1 MFMRNK
7 LLRRKSLLLAYILS
21 SSAFCFAQVTEKWV
35 KRQNGDLNSP
45 DVANDLVVD
54 HKGNVLVTGWSYGK
68 GTDRDYTTIKYDNNS
83 NTKWVK
89 RYNGPGNGADQATAI
104 AVDDDGNVYVTG
116 WSTGSGTGFDFTT
129 IKYDDDGDTK
139 WVKRF
144 NGPSNAGDQAM
155 AIAVDDDGNVYVTGQ
170 STGSGTSFDYTT
182 IKYDDDGDTEW
193 VRQYNGPGNS
203 NDQPTAIAVDADGNV
218 YVTGQSSGSG
228 PGFDYATIKYDDD
241 GDLEWVTRYN
251 GPANDLD
258 RANALAVDNNGN
270 VYVTGL
276 ITTLVDEDNVNFTD
290 IATIKYNTT
299 GVQQWVGIYN
309 LKGHDEANALAADA
323 LGNVYLTGVSG
334 FEDEDT
340 DNDFVTIKY
349 NAAGAQQWAQTFNG
363 IQQDEGGEAND
374 LVLDTAGNVYITGG
388 LSIEGGIDYATIKY
402 NTNGVQQWVATYNGP
417 GNTTDNAN
425 AISLDQNGNVFITGG
440 SRINNFDYATVKY
453 TAVGDQKWVKR
464 YNGPGDLNKG
474 EPDFATALAVDED
487 GNVHITG
494 GITRNNTGLD
504 YTTYKYDEDG
514 DREWKKT
521 YSGPG
526 IGPDQASAITLDA
539 QGNVYVTGRSWGSG
553 TRDDYATIK
562 YDHDGDTKWIRR
574 YNGPGNGLDQA
585 TAIAVDE
592 NGNVF
597 VTGWSTG
604 SGTGRDYATIKYD
617 KDGNTLWVRRY
628 NGPGNALDLDL
639 DEATAIAVDENGNV
653 YVTGQSRNIGTF
665 GDYATI
671 KYDADGNELW
681 VARYNG
687 PGNFSDIPN
696 ALAVDASGNVY
707 VTGQISGEL
716 QNNDYTTIKYD
727 ANGNEL
733 WVARYNGPGN
743 SFDAANDLVVDSLGN
758 VYVTGVSDG
767 GGTSFDYAT
776 IKYNAAGV
784 QQWMARY
791 NGSGN
796 SSDLA
801 NAIALDEN
809 GDVYVTGGSRG
820 IGTPEDYATVK
831 YNATGVQQWVAR
843 YDGPG
848 HGVDIARDIAVD
860 DNGHVYVTGES
871 TGNGS
876 SFDYATIKYE
886 QAPLITSIAARQHI
900 EPLMVN
906 AGSASAQLNAKVF
919 PNSFTQFTNLQ
930 WSGSN
935 KPVNITITDIMGRT
949 VEGRAN
955 LPASG
960 TMQTGNHLRPGV
972 YYVVI
977 VQGAEKVV
985 VRLIKN

>member
-228 PGFDYATIKYDDD
+228 TGFDYATIKYDDD

-309 LKGHDEANALAADA
+309 LKGHDEANALAVDA

-453 TAVGDQKWVKR
+453 TAAGDQKWVKR

-487 GNVHITG
+487 GNVHLTG